1 MGGGDKNKEDPM
13 ATPDSSLILETLSE
27 YLKIPVSSS
36 EVTVMAK
43 VTALAQPNEDRR
55 APVTI
60 CAAIDRR
67 WAILY

>member
-1 MGGGDKNKEDPM
+1 MGGGDKNKDDPM
-13 ATPDSSLILETLSE
+13 DTSSIPDSALILETLSE
-27 YLKIPVSSS
+27 YLKITTGLS

-55 APVTI
+55 APITI

-67 WAILY
+67 